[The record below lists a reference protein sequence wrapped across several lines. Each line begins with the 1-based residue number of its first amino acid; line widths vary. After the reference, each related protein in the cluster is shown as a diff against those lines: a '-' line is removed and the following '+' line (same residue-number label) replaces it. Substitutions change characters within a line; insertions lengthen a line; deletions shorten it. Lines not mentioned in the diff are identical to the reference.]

1 MIVFQFF
8 LYFMYRLLLVG
19 LCRTVNLRSMAT
31 TTNNPQIGDKPIQLY
46 SLATP
51 NGQKIGIALE
61 EFGLEYDAHLIDISK
76 GVQFGKRKISFLFE
90 ILLQKQNI
98 LEDWFKKINPNSKI
112 PTLVDHQPS
121 SNDKQPL
128 AIFESGAILIY
139 LADKTGKFLSPVGT
153 RQRYETIEW
162 LMWQMG
168 GVGPM
173 FGQANHFYKAAKE
186 QIDYAKK
193 RYLDESKRL
202 LKVLDTQ
209 LAATGSFVSGTD
221 YTIAD
226 MAIFPWVKLFTT
238 NYKDELNDSTYPNI
252 DKWLKVIGD
261 RPQVQKGLKVCS
273 RDA

>member
-1 MIVFQFF
+1 M
-8 LYFMYRLLLVG
+8 
-19 LCRTVNLRSMAT
+19 T
-31 TTNNPQIGDKPIQLY
+31 TGTKPIQLY

-76 GVQFGKRKISFLFE
+76 DVQF
-90 ILLQKQNI
+90 
-98 LEDWFKKINPNSKI
+98 EDWFKKINPNSKI
-112 PTLVDHQPS
+112 PALVDREP
-121 SNDKQPL
+121 NGDDKQPIS
-128 AIFESGAILIY
+128 IFESGAILIY
-139 LADKTGKFLSPVGT
+139 LADKTNKFLAPVGT

-173 FGQANHFYKAAKE
+173 FGQANHFHKAAKE
-186 QIDYAKK
+186 QIEYAKK

-209 LAATGSFVSGTD
+209 LGKTGSYVSGSD

-226 MAIFPWVKLFTT
+226 MAIFPWVAFFTK
-238 NYKDELNDSTYPNI
+238 NYKDQLNDESYSNI
-252 DKWLKVIGD
+252 DKWLNIIGE
-261 RPQVQKGLKVCS
+261 RPQVKKGLKVCS
-273 RDA
+273 KDA

>member
-1 MIVFQFF
+1 
-8 LYFMYRLLLVG
+8 MYRSLLVG
-19 LCRTVNLRSMAT
+19 IYRRINILSMAT
-31 TTNNPQIGDKPIQLY
+31 SKTPQIGDKPIQLY

-61 EFGLEYDAHLIDISK
+61 EFGLEYDAHLVDISK
-76 GVQFGKRKISFLFE
+76 DIQF
-90 ILLQKQNI
+90 
-98 LEDWFKKINPNSKI
+98 EDWFKKFNPNSKI
-112 PTLVDHQPS
+112 PVIVDHQPMGG
-121 SNDKQPL
+121 DKQPL
-128 AIFESGAILIY
+128 AVFESGAILIY
-139 LADKTGKFLSPVGT
+139 LADKTGKFLAPVGT
-153 RQRYETIEW
+153 PQRYETIQW

-209 LAATGSFVSGTD
+209 LSVTGSFVSGND

-238 NYKDELNDSTYPNI
+238 NYKDKLDDSTYPNI
-252 DKWLKVIGD
+252 DKWLEVVGE
-261 RPQVQKGLKVCS
+261 RPQVKKGLKVCA